1 MIESLIEKLYS
12 KVFVSIVVN
21 KYDVTVQVDFVSR
34 RKGVTASYEERFKC
48 SYINDTMISFIESHI
63 SQSPYYYIS
72 ILDMSP
78 KQGVIPTCS
87 KTQLSYYCDVTESE
101 YRCYHDK
108 WTYYT
113 PQADL
118 YEIEKIYK
126 EIGVDFIF
134 SSFVVLEKFFAD
146 KIDSHLAMFAL
157 VEENFISLAVFDNG
171 KLLYGQCLDMEN
183 VADSDEFLLDGV
195 ETEEELDLD
204 EGINLEDVDVVD
216 DIDEM
221 DDFGDI
227 EDLDALEDINE
238 FAETEDL
245 EEELQQEVEEEI
257 EENENQEGFNE
268 DYQRFS
274 LIQSSINHFYKD
286 PKYESTFVEHIYI
299 ADDVGIS
306 PDLKRYLE
314 EEMFLTV
321 YVRKVD
327 ITTEISQLAQ
337 EEVGV

>member
-1 MIESLIEKLYS
+1 MIDNLLEKLYL

-34 RKGVTASYEERFKC
+34 KKGVTASYEERFKC
-48 SYINDTMISFIESHI
+48 SYINDEMVAFIESHI
-63 SQSPYYYIS
+63 AQSPYYYIS
-72 ILDMSP
+72 VLDMSP

-87 KTQLSYYCDVTESE
+87 KTKLSYYHDVTESE
-101 YRCYHDK
+101 YRCHNER

-113 PQADL
+113 SQADL

-126 EIGVDFIF
+126 PIGVDFIF
-134 SSFVVLEKFFAD
+134 SPFVVLSQFFAD
-146 KIDSHLAMFAL
+146 KIESHLAMFAL
-157 VEENFISLAVFDNG
+157 VEENFISLAIFDNG
-171 KLLYGQCLDMEN
+171 KLLFGQYLDMEN
-183 VADSDEFLLDGV
+183 AADNDEFLLDGV
-195 ETEEELDLD
+195 DSDEELDLD
-204 EGINLEDVDVVD
+204 EGINLEDVDVID
-216 DIDEM
+216 DVDEM

-227 EDLDALEDINE
+227 EDLDALEDIDE
-238 FAETEDL
+238 FAEAEDV
-245 EEELQQEVEEEI
+245 EEELHQESEEEI
-257 EENENQEGFNE
+257 EQNASEESFNE

-274 LIQSSINHFYKD
+274 LIQSAINHFYKD
-286 PKYESTFVEHIYI
+286 PKYDSTFVEHIYI

-327 ITTEISQLAQ
+327 ITTELSQLAQ